1 MELLTDKH
9 LPMSSWAEA
18 DRPRDKLVT
27 KGRHILTDG
36 ELISILI
43 GSGTREESAVGL
55 SKRILA
61 SCNNNLNEL
70 SKLTLVDLKR
80 FKGIGEAK
88 ATCIMAAIELGRRR
102 KESTAV
108 KRDKVIT
115 SGDAYLIFKPMLMD
129 LPHEEFWVLFLNRS
143 NHILKM
149 EMISR
154 GGVAGTVVDSKIIFK
169 VAVETLCSSLILSH
183 NHPSGNLKP
192 SDQDVQLTKKLRD
205 AGKLLEIPVLDHII
219 VAESGYYSFADEGML

>member
-18 DRPRDKLVT
+18 DRPREKLMT

-43 GSGTREESAVGL
+43 GSGTKDESAVGL

-61 SCNNNLNEL
+61 SVHNNLNEL

-102 KESTAV
+102 
-108 KRDKVIT
+108 RDT
-115 SGDAYLIFKPMLMD
+115 
-129 LPHEEFWVLFLNRS
+129 LPA
-143 NHILKM
+143 K
-149 EMISR
+149 
-154 GGVAGTVVDSKIIFK
+154 
-169 VAVETLCSSLILSH
+169 
-183 NHPSGNLKP
+183 
-192 SDQDVQLTKKLRD
+192 
-205 AGKLLEIPVLDHII
+205 
-219 VAESGYYSFADEGML
+219 

>member
-1 MELLTDKH
+1 MELLTEH
-9 LPMSSWAEA
+9 LPISLWAEA
-18 DRPRDKLVT
+18 DRPREKLMT

-43 GSGTREESAVGL
+43 GSGTKDESAVGL

-61 SCNNNLNEL
+61 SVHNNLNEL
-70 SKLTLVDLKR
+70 SKLSQKDLQK
-80 FKGIGEAK
+80 FKGMGEAK
-88 ATCIMAAIELGRRR
+88 ASSIIAALELGRRR
-102 KESTAV
+102 KETVPV

-169 VAVETLCSSLILSH
+169 SAVETLCSSVILCH

-192 SDQDVQLTKKLRD
+192 SDQDIQLTKKLKE
-205 AGKLLEIPVLDHII
+205 AGRLLEIPVLDHLI